1 MLIASLRLATV
12 RGVVV
17 PCARVRGAASAAF
30 YRPLPEISV
39 SWKATLEDMSAA
51 RTSAMA
57 RNMRFNEADAETLIT
72 IHQDLSQMRARHS
85 ELEFEQRRVGSDI
98 PRLAKQGR
106 NDTSCLVPLDKLR
119 ERARE
124 LRTELREL
132 EKRIDAATSVSLSIR
147 NTWPNRMHDQVPIG
161 PEEASRVLA
170 VRDARA
176 QEYIATP
183 LPPLTIP
190 CTAADMAEDKEL
202 QVALVPNAKRDH
214 LALAQKLHD
223 GDVDM
228 AAGITTTGP
237 SWPYLL
243 GSLSILEHAI
253 SQYALALAYARGFVP
268 VSTPDVVKTDVA
280 ERCGFRPRD
289 EAAAQTYFVD
299 TQRDTDEAA
308 LCLAGTA
315 EIPLAA
321 LMAKQT
327 FRDGD
332 ERSVNTGNDV
342 SAFTLPVKLTALG
355 HAYRAEAGARGT
367 DTRGLYRIHQFSK
380 AELFVVTAA
389 DKSDAM
395 LEELRGVQEDM
406 VSGLGLLYRY
416 VPG

>member
-1 MLIASLRLATV
+1 M
-12 RGVVV
+12 
-17 PCARVRGAASAAF
+17 
-30 YRPLPEISV
+30 
-39 SWKATLEDMSAA
+39 
-51 RTSAMA
+51 
-57 RNMRFNEADAETLIT
+57 
-72 IHQDLSQMRARHS
+72 
-85 ELEFEQRRVGSDI
+85 
-98 PRLAKQGR
+98 
-106 NDTSCLVPLDKLR
+106 
-119 ERARE
+119 
-124 LRTELREL
+124 
-132 EKRIDAATSVSLSIR
+132 
-147 NTWPNRMHDQVPIG
+147 
-161 PEEASRVLA
+161 
-170 VRDARA
+170 
-176 QEYIATP
+176 
-183 LPPLTIP
+183 
-190 CTAADMAEDKEL
+190 
-202 QVALVPNAKRDH
+202 
-214 LALAQKLHD
+214 
-223 GDVDM
+223 
-228 AAGITTTGP
+228 
-237 SWPYLL
+237 
-243 GSLSILEHAI
+243 
-253 SQYALALAYARGFVP
+253 
-268 VSTPDVVKTDVA
+268 A